1 MASSRPLGD
10 RSTARGNRDVI
21 GEFQQSFSATW
32 LLFNVPT
39 KSWKK
44 YEKGG
49 RYVFLV
55 LTCLFVMLLLD

>member
-10 RSTARGNRDVI
+10 RSTTRGNRDVI

-32 LLFNVPT
+32 LLFNIPPNC
-39 KSWKK
+39 WKK
-44 YEKGG
+44 DEKGG

-55 LTCLFVMLLLD
+55 LTCLVVMLHLD